1 MQPQL
6 VVLALFLIAVFV
18 GLPIWMIVKILGHAR
33 DIEVLEI
40 RLRTQENEMRDLRA
54 MLSNLPATSLSA
66 RREPTPPPAQAA
78 APAPVVAPPPP
89 KPPPE
94 IPLAL
99 PQPAA
104 AMPLFAAMRDPTPA
118 KPLPP
123 VLQETPVIFTAPAP
137 RAPVPAKPKI
147 NWEQFM
153 GAKLFAWLGGF
164 ALFLGVAF
172 FVSTPSSTTSSR
184 PRCAWRSASSS
195 GSAWWSGA

>member
-1 MQPQL
+1 
-6 VVLALFLIAVFV
+6 
-18 GLPIWMIVKILGHAR
+18 
-33 DIEVLEI
+33 
-40 RLRTQENEMRDLRA
+40 
-54 MLSNLPATSLSA
+54 
-66 RREPTPPPAQAA
+66 
-78 APAPVVAPPPP
+78 
-89 KPPPE
+89 
-94 IPLAL
+94 
-99 PQPAA
+99 
-104 AMPLFAAMRDPTPA
+104 MPLFAAMRDPTPA